1 MFFLDL
7 MIKYVFFY
15 SGSDFLKE
23 FVKRIWNKNMLF
35 VKFYVLFFILGWFF
49 YYILIYIWIFLFCC
63 LVIVDVKNV
72 S

>member
-49 YYILIYIWIFLFCC
+49 GCGDFFVIFLKV
-63 LVIVDVKNV
+63 LG
-72 S
+72 